1 MCKIYFKKYSPEESK
16 SKLLRINFMVCI
28 LNIKSSINLFNNLTK
43 SDLSCIELYL
53 EKFIKY
59 VKGFIFAL

>member
-1 MCKIYFKKYSPEESK
+1 
-16 SKLLRINFMVCI
+16 MVCI
-28 LNIKSSINLFNNLTK
+28 LNIKSFINLFNNLTK